1 MLFYLCIRLK
11 IKRFFF
17 KLEYGTYTKQNNS
30 YRKNWYLLAK
40 MTCIITCDLN
50 IFIFVDNFYLS
61 GTLLLNR
68 HQHASIWTLLFCFT
82 QFHTWTQGRCTV
94 FILLFKPFCFY
105 PLLYVY
111 ILFYY
116 NAFQCLYHDKI
127 FSCVVYNFV
136 RCKQRIYCNKYLLQP
151 PHPLPNLTKITKF
164 KSLTT

>member
-1 MLFYLCIRLK
+1 MRVYEHFYFVSPNFTPELK
-11 IKRFFF
+11 AGVQYSF
-17 KLEYGTYTKQNNS
+17 
-30 YRKNWYLLAK
+30 
-40 MTCIITCDLN
+40 CCLN
-50 IFIFVDNFYLS
+50 L
-61 GTLLLNR
+61 
-68 HQHASIWTLLFCFT
+68 
-82 QFHTWTQGRCTV
+82 
-94 FILLFKPFCFY
+94 FCFY

-164 KSLTT
+164 KSLTTERNWFMETTERIHEICKVDNTMMMYSKVFILVEGIGKNLRNDLYA